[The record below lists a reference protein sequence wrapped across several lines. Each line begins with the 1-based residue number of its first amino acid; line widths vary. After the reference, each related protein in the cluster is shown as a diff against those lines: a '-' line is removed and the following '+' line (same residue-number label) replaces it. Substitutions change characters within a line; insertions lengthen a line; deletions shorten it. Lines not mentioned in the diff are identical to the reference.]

1 VSTPA
6 ALFDLTGRVALVT
19 GGSRGLGREMALAFA
34 AAGADVAVASRNLEA
49 CEAVA
54 DEVRALGRDASAH
67 ACHLGRWD
75 EVGTLADA
83 VLERFGHV
91 DVLVNNAGK
100 SPLYERLADLTEAQY
115 DSVLG
120 LNLKGPF
127 RLTALLAEHMR
138 AAGRGSVINISSIGA
153 FRADASA
160 VPYSAAKAGLNA
172 MTAGMAQAYGPQ
184 VRVNAIAPGAFATD
198 ISRAW
203 TPEVVAALEERTALH
218 RVGQPSEVVGAALY
232 LASDA
237 AAFTTGTVIQVD
249 GGTR

>member
-1 VSTPA
+1 MSD
-6 ALFDLTGRVALVT
+6 LFDLTGRTALIT

-34 AAGADVAVASRNLEA
+34 RAGADVAVASRNLDA

-54 DEVRALGRDASAH
+54 AQVRALGRDASAH

-75 EVGTLADA
+75 EIGALADA
-83 VLERFGHV
+83 VTDRFGRV

-100 SPLYERLADLTEAQY
+100 SPLYDKLSDLTEAQY
-115 DSVLG
+115 DSVLD

-127 RLTALLAEHMR
+127 RLTALLAERMQ

-153 FRADASA
+153 FRPEATAA
-160 VPYSAAKAGLNA
+160 PYSAAKAGLNA
-172 MTAGMAQAYGPQ
+172 LTVAMAHAYGPQ

-203 TPEVVAALEERTALH
+203 TPAVVAALQERTALD
-218 RVGQPSEVVGAALY
+218 RVGRPAEIVGAALY

-237 AAFTTGTVIQVD
+237 STYTTGTILQVD
-249 GGTR
+249 GGIT

>member
-1 VSTPA
+1 MSD
-6 ALFDLTGRVALVT
+6 LFDLTGRTALIT

-34 AAGADVAVASRNLEA
+34 RAGADVAVASRHLDA

-54 DEVRALGRDASAH
+54 DEVRALGREASAH

-75 EVGTLADA
+75 EIGALADA
-83 VLERFGHV
+83 VTARFGRV

-100 SPLYERLADLTEAQY
+100 SPLYDRLTDLTEAQY
-115 DSVLG
+115 DSVLD

-127 RLTALLAEHMR
+127 RLTALLAERMQ

-153 FRADASA
+153 LRPDPSA
-160 VPYSAAKAGLNA
+160 APYSAAKAGLNA
-172 MTAGMAQAYGPQ
+172 LTVALAHTYGPE

-198 ISRAW
+198 IARAW
-203 TPEVVAALEERTALH
+203 TPDVVAALEARTALH
-218 RVGQPSEVVGAALY
+218 RVGRPSEIVGAALY

-237 AAFTTGTVIQVD
+237 STYTTGTILQVD